1 MPENRAS
8 FEPIA
13 VVGSAC
19 LLPGA
24 RSPAE
29 LHAATVAGADLLT
42 AAPAGHWRI
51 DPALVLTDDPED
63 YDDHTWTDRGG
74 YVSGFEALWSPQGFN
89 LPAEDLAPLDPLV
102 HWVLHTAREALRSAG
117 CPDVLGAQ
125 DRAGAIFG
133 NLSYPSASLSR
144 LAEAIWLQRL
154 GQGFLGGRAS
164 EIAGI
169 ARPHPLNRFMSGLP
183 AHLLAQAVGL
193 DAGALS
199 LDAACSSSLYS
210 LKLACDRLHDRR
222 ADLMLA
228 GGVNRA
234 DDLFI
239 HIGFCS
245 LQAMSRS
252 GRSRPFHRD
261 ADGLVP
267 AEGAAFVALK
277 RLDDAVAAG
286 DRVLGVIRGVGLS
299 NDGRG
304 KGMLAPCPR
313 GQARALRQAYAVSGV
328 TPASIGLLECHAT
341 GTPVGDVAEIQSAAE
356 IFADLD
362 DLPLGSLKSNLGHL
376 ITASGVAG
384 LIKVLGAMEAG
395 VRPPTLHAE
404 QPLAAF
410 EGTPLRP
417 LHEAEPWPAPRDGPR
432 RAALSNFGFGGNDA
446 HVIVEQHE
454 PQRLS
459 VAVPV
464 ALRPSGELAIVAAE
478 VIAADASGLAA
489 FDRALFGAEP
499 RLTDEGGV
507 AGSIEL
513 PLTGLKFP
521 PKDLDQTLAQQLLI
535 LRAALTINAKL
546 SEPLPA
552 ERTGVLVG
560 MQCDAEVGRYGARLR
575 LPQWAR
581 DWAAAEGLTLPE
593 GWLAEARQGVG
604 SLRQAAGVVGAMP
617 NIPANRINSQLDLG
631 GPSFTVSSEE
641 LSGVDA
647 LELACRALRAGELD
661 AALVGAV
668 DLCCEPVQTAVAK
681 ETLRPAL
688 HVPGDAAVLL
698 VVKRLDDARQAGDPV
713 LALIP
718 DEPPGDQERER
729 EPALKIG
736 PDSDPLTPRF
746 GHAHA
751 ASGLLQVTAAALACH
766 HRASPGALFEA
777 PTPWWPDD
785 APRQVQV
792 RVEALGD
799 RATTVTLR
807 EDVEQS
813 AAPLLLQ
820 PPPLVQLYVGANR
833 EALLRRV
840 ESAAP
845 GGEGPARLCLVARP
859 EELDARRA
867 RAVEL
872 LAATED
878 GVPAAEGVYFNE
890 QPLGG
895 ELGFVF
901 TGPAGV
907 YPGMGRELLLGLPEL
922 LERLYARCRCVEQT
936 GRWVFDPDATVEV
949 GPHEKL
955 WGSSFLA
962 QLHSELSLGLLGL
975 RPQAALGFCSGETN
989 ALFALGAW
997 QDMDTF
1003 FPELLEARVFS
1014 HEISGDFDT
1023 VARAWRDQG
1032 LPGDAAS
1039 WKGWRV
1045 LAPQDEVLAATA
1057 AEPLCHL
1064 TIISAPGDVVIGGA
1078 AEACQRVVERI
1089 GKSRCYPLG
1098 YDVAIHCPEMAAFS
1112 GPWRELHHRETR
1124 PVEGVRFYT
1133 SATCSSYEATADAA
1147 ADALTGMAATRVDFP
1162 AVIQRAWQDGVRV
1175 FVEHGPRDG
1184 CTKWIDAILGPRE
1197 HLAVALDRGTLGGRT
1212 SLDHA
1217 VHAAAQ
1223 LAAAGVEVD
1232 VTALNARLQAGWPD
1246 APVID
1251 AGKPTRTYPAHPE
1264 PVVLPPLRAAPVLP
1278 APQIMAPAPALPPVA
1293 SVAAAPVPPPPPPPQ
1308 QQQQPQP
1315 QSPVAGHAWLSA
1327 AHQDFLQTQADVHQQ
1342 FLQQRLRAL
1351 DRLQQAAGAPAQLQ
1365 GTQLPL
1371 AQLQTKALPGPAF
1384 DRAQLE
1390 VLATGKISSVFGE
1403 LFQQQDHHERQV
1415 RLPEPP
1421 LLLVDRVT
1429 GIAGEPGSMG
1439 KGTIWTE
1446 TDVRRDGWYLNDD
1459 HTMPAGIVV
1468 ESGQADLLLISW
1480 LGIDFLNQ
1488 GERVYRLLG
1497 CELTNHGTLP
1507 RPGET
1512 LCYKIHVDGHAR
1524 AGDVR
1529 LFFFHYDCWVNGELR
1544 LSVRNAQAG
1553 FFTNEELDDSGG
1565 VLWTPEE
1572 AVAEIK
1578 PVEEARVDPPAV
1590 RCTRRSFSEP
1600 AVRAFSEGD
1609 VVSCFGAGY
1618 ELTRTHTRTPKI
1630 QSGRMRLLQEVT
1642 AYDPQGGPWGRGYL
1656 RVEND
1661 LRDDDWYLQG
1671 HFKNDPCM
1679 PGTLMCEGCLQAMA
1693 FYLTAQGYTLERDGW
1708 RFDPIPDEMY
1718 KLQCRGQVTPGSRE
1732 LTYEVFVEEVI
1743 DGPVPMI
1750 FADILGSSDGL
1761 KIFHGRR
1768 MGLRLIP
1775 DWPMTSMPELLEG
1788 YVEPKPVAHEG
1799 DFPFDYRSLLSC
1811 AWGKPSEAFGAMALP
1826 FDWTRH
1832 IARLPGPPYHFMSRV
1847 TRIEGEM
1854 GSMKTGAWIELE
1866 YDIPPD
1872 AWYFDENGA
1881 RLMPYAVLLEAVLQ
1895 PCGWLAV
1902 YIGCPG
1908 GADVDLFFRN
1918 LDGTGTVHVDLPP
1931 EAGTLRTKTTL
1942 RSISKMGQIILV
1954 SFDVECF
1961 VGEVKVYTL
1970 DTGFGFFPGSALVSQ
1985 VGLPVSDEQRA
1996 ALAQP
2001 SDFSVDLKARPA
2013 RYCAGPL
2020 RLPAPMLLMLDRVTG
2035 YWPEGGA
2042 AGLGRM
2048 RAEKDVDMDEWF
2060 FKAHF
2065 FQDPVQPG
2073 SLGLEAMIQL
2083 LQFYM
2088 IHEGMAQGMACPR
2101 FEPIAT
2107 ERPFTWRYRGQVT
2120 PQKERIS
2127 VEVELLERGTD
2138 DRGAYVV
2145 ASSSMWVDGLR
2156 IYDTPN
2162 LAIRVVEGAPEQINA
2177 PSPPAR
2183 PNEEL
2188 LDPEVDTWLQDHRPN
2203 WTLPTLPLMSMLD
2216 RLAAAAQRQA
2226 PGQVVV
2232 GAKDVRVTGWLIFDG
2247 PRRLRTSVDG
2257 DRAKLEVWREA
2268 AKAELSRFQPVSE
2281 GRVLLAE
2288 GYGEPPAPLPPL
2300 FDAQPVEQDPYEAGM
2315 LFHGPAFHLL
2325 KQLSVGSSGS
2335 SAILDAGAG
2344 DVPPGLLNQALLD
2357 AAVHGILHDELHRW
2371 SADIPERQIAYPYRV
2386 IEARFFGPAPL
2397 QDEVRCETR
2406 LVGFDD
2412 GALGAEADLQR
2423 FPRFQIQLIVGQR
2436 VWLDLQL
2443 TEVLIPM
2450 GPHADDRQKRIDFR
2464 ERRFLPGAGL
2474 SRFEGDDGATRLTRA
2489 EVRSRDW
2496 LRGSVAWAYEAA
2508 AQGDDL
2514 VRELAVK
2521 DHIAQRAQVH
2531 PALVTVA
2538 EDLSGGRPAHRPL
2551 TRYPVSV
2558 TWTDAKGEA
2567 AVTDAG
2573 APTLDLDFLRTSGR
2587 RVSHSGAWIGEDFSL
2602 GLCRRFVG
2610 ALRVD
2615 DPQALAAVSERGVL
2629 YLGNHQAQIESML
2642 FPMVATAHTGVHV
2655 VTIAKVEHRTAW
2667 IGPLSRFSYAYPGV
2681 ELPRVI
2687 IYFDQSDPKSMFG
2700 ILEELKQELTKAG
2713 RSIFVHVE
2721 GQLGL
2726 RCRLPVEKLSS
2737 VFIDLAQKLE
2747 VPIVPVRLAGAL
2759 PVEAAGASFDFPL
2772 GYARQ
2777 DYYLGRPVLPQELAD
2792 LPYAERRTHLLAAIN
2807 GVGPGRPLAA
2817 EEPNDP
2823 DPAFT
2828 ERVRAWRQRL
2838 DLPEVQ
2844 AVVLAILEETPE
2856 PSDQTRLVLEAVEAG
2871 EIALPDDQVSR
2882 WLGEVVRWLCG
2893 GRVAVRSG

>member
-1 MPENRAS
+1 MPNTSAT

-13 VVGSAC
+13 IIGSAC

-24 RSPAE
+24 LSPAA
-29 LHAATVAGADLLT
+29 LHAAVAAGADLLT
-42 AAPAGHWRI
+42 AAPEGHWRV
-51 DPALVLTDDPED
+51 DPALVLTDDPEA

-74 YVSGFEALWSPQGFN
+74 YVRGFDEVWSPEGFN
-89 LPAEDLAPLDPLV
+89 VPAEELALLDPLV

-117 CPDVLGAQ
+117 CPDLLAPAQ
-125 DRAGAIFG
+125 RAGAIFG
-133 NLSYPSASLSR
+133 NLSYPSAALSQ
-144 LAEAIWLQRL
+144 LAEAVWLDRL
-154 GQGFLGGRAS
+154 GQGFLGGRARQIVGL
-164 EIAGI
+164 E
-169 ARPHPLNRFMSGLP
+169 RPHPLNRYMSGLP
-183 AHLLAQAVGL
+183 AHLLARAVGL
-193 DAGALS
+193 STGALC
-199 LDAACSSSLYS
+199 LDAACSSSLYA

-222 ADLMLA
+222 ADLMLV

-239 HIGFCS
+239 HIGFCA

-267 AEGAAFVALK
+267 AAGAAFVALK

-286 DRVLGVIRGVGLS
+286 DGVLGVIRGVGLS

-313 GQARALRQAYAVSGV
+313 GQARALGQAYAVSGIA
-328 TPASIGLLECHAT
+328 PASIGLLECHAT
-341 GTPVGDVAEIQSAAE
+341 GTPVGDVAEIQSTAQ
-356 IFADLD
+356 IFEGVD

-395 VRPPTLHAE
+395 MRPPTLHAE

-410 EGTPLRP
+410 KGTPLRP
-417 LHEAEPWPAPRDGPR
+417 LHEAEPWPAPTDGPR
-432 RAALSNFGFGGNDA
+432 RAAVSNFGFGGNDA
-446 HVIVEQHE
+446 HVIVEQYE
-454 PQRLS
+454 PRRPVS
-459 VAVPV
+459 AVP
-464 ALRPSGELAIVAAE
+464 ATPRPRGELAVVAAE
-478 VIAADASGLAA
+478 VIAADAGDLPS
-489 FDRALFGAEP
+489 FDRALFGPQP
-499 RLTDEGGV
+499 RLTDDGGV
-507 AGSIEL
+507 AGPIEL
-513 PLTGLKFP
+513 PLTGLRFP

-535 LRAALTINAKL
+535 LKAALTLNEGLTA
-546 SEPLPA
+546 PLPA
-552 ERTGVLVG
+552 ESTGVLVG

-581 DWAAAEGLTLPE
+581 DWAAAEGLAIPE
-593 GWLAEARQGVG
+593 GWLAEARDGVG

-617 NIPANRINSQLDLG
+617 NIPANRLNSQLDLG

-668 DLCCEPVQTAVAK
+668 DLCCEPVQAAVARQ
-681 ETLRPAL
+681 TLREAL
-688 HVPGDAAVLL
+688 HTPGDAVVLL
-698 VVKRLDDARQAGDPV
+698 ALKRLEDARRAGDPV
-713 LALIP
+713 LAVIP
-718 DEPPGDQERER
+718 DEAQREGA
-729 EPALKIG
+729 PALIVG
-736 PDSDPLTPRF
+736 PDADPVTPRF

-751 ASGLLQVTAAALACH
+751 ASGLLQVAAGALACH
-766 HRASPGALFEA
+766 HRASPGAVGSA
-777 PTPWWPDD
+777 PIPWWPDD
-785 APRQVQV
+785 EPRRVEV
-792 RVEALGD
+792 RVEALGG
-799 RATTVTLR
+799 REATVTLR
-807 EDVEQS
+807 EDVERP
-813 AAPLLLQ
+813 AAPLLLR
-820 PPPLVQLYVGANR
+820 PPPLIQVYSGADR
-833 EALLRRV
+833 GDVLRRL
-840 ESAAP
+840 ESDTP
-845 GGEGPARLCLVARP
+845 GDDGAARLVLVARP
-859 EELDARRA
+859 DELEARRA
-867 RAVEL
+867 RAAEL
-872 LAATED
+872 LVATDDADLADD
-878 GVPAAEGVYFNE
+878 GIYFHQ

-922 LERLYARCRCVEQT
+922 LERLYRRCRCVEQT
-936 GRWVFDPDATVEV
+936 GRWVFDPHTSIEV

-975 RPQAALGFCSGETN
+975 KPQAALGFCSGETN

-1023 VARAWRDQG
+1023 VARAWRDG
-1032 LPGDAAS
+1032 GVDGDAAS
-1039 WKGWRV
+1039 WTGWRV
-1045 LAPQDEVLAATA
+1045 LAPADEVLAATER
-1057 AEPLCHL
+1057 EPLCHL

-1089 GKSRCYPLG
+1089 GKSRAYPLG

-1112 GPWRELHHRETR
+1112 GPWRQLHHRATR

-1133 SATCSSYEATADAA
+1133 SATCSSYQATADAA
-1147 ADALTGMAATRVDFP
+1147 ADALTGMATTRVDFP
-1162 AVIQRAWQDGVRV
+1162 AVIEQAWQDGVRV

-1184 CTKWIDAILGPRE
+1184 CTKWIDAILGERE
-1197 HLAVALDRGTLGGRT
+1197 HLAVALDRGALGGRT

-1232 VTALNARLQAGWPD
+1232 VAALNERLLSGWPD
-1246 APVID
+1246 VEGTE

-1264 PVVLPPLRAAPVLP
+1264 PVVLPPLRAPLP
-1278 APQIMAPAPALPPVA
+1278 TPQIMAPAPALPPVA
-1293 SVAAAPVPPPPPPPQ
+1293 SVAVAAPVTAPAAAPQ
-1308 QQQQPQP
+1308 G
-1315 QSPVAGHAWLSA
+1315 PVAGHAWLSA
-1327 AHQDFLQTQADVHQQ
+1327 AHQDFLQTQAEVHQQ
-1342 FLQQRLRAL
+1342 FLQQRLRAMEVIRGAVNL
-1351 DRLQQAAGAPAQLQ
+1351 PYRPAVVAAPIE
-1365 GTQLPL
+1365 
-1371 AQLQTKALPGPAF
+1371 KELPGPSF

-1390 VLATGKISSVFGE
+1390 VLASGKISSVFGP
-1403 LFQQQDHHERQV
+1403 LFKKQDGYARQV

-1446 TDVRRDGWYLNDD
+1446 TDVRADAWYLNDD
-1459 HTMPAGIVV
+1459 NTMPAGIVV
-1468 ESGQADLLLISW
+1468 ESGQADLLAISW

-1512 LCYKIHVDGHAR
+1512 LCYEIHVDGHAR

-1529 LFFFHYDCWVNGELR
+1529 LFFFHYDCRVNGELR

-1553 FFTNEELDDSGG
+1553 FFTDEELNDSGG

-1572 AVAEIK
+1572 AEAEIK
-1578 PVEEARVDPPAV
+1578 PAHQARVDPPAV
-1590 RCTRRSFSEP
+1590 RCSQRSFTD
-1600 AVRAFSEGD
+1600 AQVRAFSQGD
-1609 VVSCFGAGY
+1609 VVQCFGQGY
-1618 ELTRTHTRTPKI
+1618 ELTKTHTRTPKI
-1630 QSGRMRLLQEVT
+1630 QSGQMRLLQEVT
-1642 AYDPQGGPWGRGYL
+1642 EYDPQGGPWGRGYL
-1656 RVEND
+1656 KVKND
-1661 LRDDDWYLQG
+1661 LRDDDWYLKG

-1679 PGTLMCEGCLQAMA
+1679 PGTLMCEGCMQAMA
-1693 FYLTAQGYTLERDGW
+1693 FYLTAQGYTLQRDGW
-1708 RFDPIPDEMY
+1708 RFDPVPGEMY
-1718 KLQCRGQVTPGSRE
+1718 KLQCRGQVIPGSRE

-1847 TRIEGEM
+1847 TRVEGEM

-1872 AWYFDENGA
+1872 AWYFEQNSA

-1918 LDGTGTVHVDLPP
+1918 LDGTGTVHVELPP
-1931 EAGTLRTKTTL
+1931 DTGTLRTKTTL
-1942 RSISKMGQIILV
+1942 RSISKMGEIILV

-1961 VGEVKVYTL
+1961 VGQTKVYTL
-1970 DTGFGFFPGSALVSQ
+1970 DTGFGFFPGSALASQ
-1985 VGLPVSDEQRA
+1985 VGMPVSDEQRA
-1996 ALAQP
+1996 ALAEP
-2001 SDFSVDLKARPA
+2001 SDFSVDLTARPA

-2020 RLPAPMLLMLDRVTG
+2020 RLPAPMLLMLDRVSG

-2042 AGLGRM
+2042 AGLGRL
-2048 RAEKDVDMDEWF
+2048 RAEKDVDMGEWF

-2088 IHEGMAQGMACPR
+2088 IHEGMAQGMAHPR
-2101 FEPIAT
+2101 FEPIAI
-2107 ERPFTWRYRGQVT
+2107 ERPFTWKYRGQVT

-2138 DRGAYVV
+2138 HRGAYVV
-2145 ASSSMWVDGLR
+2145 AESSMWVDGLL
-2156 IYDTPN
+2156 IYSTPN
-2162 LAIRVVEGAPEQINA
+2162 LAIRVVEGAPHELNA
-2177 PSPPAR
+2177 PSAPAR
-2183 PNEEL
+2183 SDNEEL
-2188 LDPEVDTWLQDHRPN
+2188 LDPETDTWLQDHRPN

-2226 PGQVVV
+2226 PGKHVV
-2232 GAKDVRVTGWLIFDG
+2232 GAQDVRVTGWLIFDG
-2247 PRRLRTSVDG
+2247 PRRLRTTVTG
-2257 DRAKLEVWREA
+2257 QGVEVQAKLEAWREA
-2268 AKAELSRFQPVSE
+2268 AKAELSRFEPVSE

-2288 GYGEPPAPLPPL
+2288 AYPAPPAPLPPL
-2300 FDAQPVEQDPYEAGM
+2300 SDAQPVEQDPYEAGM

-2325 KQLSVGSSGS
+2325 KQLSVGTSGS
-2335 SAILDAGAG
+2335 SAVLDAGAG

-2357 AAVHGILHDELHRW
+2357 AAVHGIPHDELHRW
-2371 SADIPERQIAYPYRV
+2371 SDVIPERQIAYPYRV
-2386 IEARFFGPAPL
+2386 IEASFFGPAPL
-2397 QDEVRCETR
+2397 DGELRCETR

-2412 GALGAEADLQR
+2412 GAPGASADPHR

-2436 VWLDLQL
+2436 VWLELHL
-2443 TEVLIPM
+2443 CEVLIPM

-2474 SRFEGDDGATRLTRA
+2474 SRFEDGGETTRLSRA

-2496 LRGSVAWAYEAA
+2496 LRGSVAWAYEAE

-2514 VRELAVK
+2514 VRKLAVK
-2521 DHIAQRAQVH
+2521 DHVSQRAQVH
-2531 PALVTVA
+2531 PALVTLA
-2538 EDLSGGRPAHRPL
+2538 EDLRGGRPADRPL

-2558 TWTDAKGEA
+2558 SWEGGKGEA

-2573 APTLDLDFLRTSGR
+2573 EPTLDLDFLRASGR

-2610 ALRVD
+2610 ALHVD
-2615 DPQALAAVSERGVL
+2615 DAQALAAVSHRGVL

-2655 VTIAKVEHRTAW
+2655 VTIAKAEHRTAW

-2681 ELPRVI
+2681 EMPRVI

-2700 ILEELKQELTKAG
+2700 ILEELKQELTEAG

-2726 RCRLPVEKLSS
+2726 QCRRPVEKLSS

-2759 PVEAAGASFDFPL
+2759 PVQAAGSTFDFPL
-2772 GYARQ
+2772 GYAKQ
-2777 DYYLGRPVLPQELAD
+2777 DYTLGRPVLPQELAD
-2792 LPYAERRTHLLAAIN
+2792 LPYAQRRTHLLAAIN
-2807 GVGPGRPLAA
+2807 GVGPDRPQAT
-2817 EEPNDP
+2817 EEPNEP

-2828 ERVRAWRQRL
+2828 ARVQAWRQRL

-2844 AVVLAILEETPE
+2844 AVVLAILEETPA
-2856 PSDQTRLVLEAVEAG
+2856 SSAQTRLVLQAIETG
-2871 EIALPDDQVSR
+2871 GLTLPDDQVGR
-2882 WLGEVVRWLCG
+2882 WLAEVVRWLCG
-2893 GRVAVRSG
+2893 GRVAVRVG